1 MTNESEIISK
11 KLLITNDD
19 IKKYLDYLLK
29 KLEDTNLNI
38 DNIFKVRHHLSNIY
52 KQQNPL
58 LFDPESL
65 EILFNC
71 YTDFDVFFDNY
82 INLYNFITDIELIK
96 KINNKSIDIDNLC
109 INLRIYQE
117 LYNIINTILELIQY
131 SKKLIKLRNINL
143 VKTYLIKNTSIIKN
157 DINKYLVNKYILNLL
172 CTDSYQLAN
181 DEEKLIQYQKVLLII
196 LNKLDF
202 TKQVNT
208 FLVNVSDLNIRNIE
222 NECIEHNPNFFNKK
236 IKELDEYLK
245 TKEKV

>member
-96 KINNKSIDIDNLC
+96 KINSKSIDIDNLC

-117 LYNIINTILELIQY
+117 LYNIINTTLELIQY

-208 FLVNVSDLNIRNIE
+208 FLVNVSNLNISNIE
-222 NECIEHNPNFFNKK
+222 NECIEHKPNFFDKK